1 MKQKDAEIN
10 RLTKMLKNFPAHD
23 QSLLEQ
29 QVVFKA
35 CSYLR
40 LAYVDVTNSA
50 WNFIPYPPRRL
61 QRKQSSLRCNR

>member
-1 MKQKDAEIN
+1 MKQKDVEIN
-10 RLTKMLKNFPAHD
+10 RLTKMLKIFPAHD

-40 LAYVDVTNSA
+40 L
-50 WNFIPYPPRRL
+50 
-61 QRKQSSLRCNR
+61 